1 MDFQTLIHLA
11 TEVTS
16 RAPEATVVVF
26 GSSSAFASYPSL
38 AEDVVQYQN
47 TQDADFVPQ
56 PMTEALYRS
65 LHEAMGKESAFHQA
79 HSYYADINGPR
90 AFECFPAGFRD
101 RLVPLPGVANVFA
114 LEPNDMAVAKVIAG
128 RPKDIQMLS
137 VLLAKGY
144 LDEATNRRQLWFM
157 EMDDKLIVRCDQ
169 VLKAIVAAARE
180 LGYTRQCPEQPW
192 KTLSPQS

>member
-1 MDFQTLIHLA
+1 MHLKALISL
-11 TEVTS
+11 VTAIKAS
-16 RAPEATVVVF
+16 APDVRLIVF
-26 GSSSAFASYPSL
+26 GSSSAFGSFPDL
-38 AEDVVQYQN
+38 ADEVAMYEATV
-47 TQDADFVPQ
+47 DADIVPE
-56 PMTEALYRS
+56 PLSGDVYLDLTEKV
-65 LHEAMGKESAFHQA
+65 GKTSPFFDQHG
-79 HSYYADINGPR
+79 YYTDVNGPR
-90 AFECFPAGFRD
+90 AFDYMPTGFRD
-101 RLVPLPGVANVFA
+101 RLVPLPGVENVFA

-128 RPKDIQMLS
+128 RPKDIQLLS
-137 VLLAKGY
+137 ILLAKGY